1 MGDNQF
7 LMNGMTK
14 TYNRYLQ
21 SQIAGTQT
29 KGIMGFK
36 DVVNALDGKGGVNAV
51 STKDMTLSEYK
62 QYIYNRISALP
73 MHPSQA
79 LRSVSVHIS
88 DEGFK
93 AMQQDPEYEKWVLD
107 VLRQDFA
114 YYDPWAEVCGG
125 SFAVHHFG
133 ASKEDYRGE
142 GWYTGFRN
150 GKGNALFEKEDEE
163 SFWDKR
169 IKRHKKYMK
178 LYQEADKKE
187 KIMERVFKEAAVRR
201 MDFDGL
207 LDAKGLAQN
216 IDFASLLLRLG
227 PKVGET

>member
-7 LMNGMTK
+7 FVDGMTRAFNK
-14 TYNRYLQ
+14 YLQ
-21 SQIAGTQT
+21 SQTAGSKT
-29 KGIMGFK
+29 KGVMGFK
-36 DVVNALDGKGGVNAV
+36 DVVASLDGSSGVNAA

-62 QYIYNRISALP
+62 QYIYNRICQIP
-73 MHPSQA
+73 VHPSQA
-79 LRSVSVHIS
+79 MRSVSVHIS
-88 DEGFK
+88 DEGLE
-93 AMQQDPEYEKWVLD
+93 AMQRDPEYEKWVLD
-107 VLRQDFA
+107 VLRADFS
-114 YYDPWAEVCGG
+114 YYDPWSEVCGG

-133 ASKEDYRGE
+133 ASKADYHGE
-142 GWYTGFRN
+142 GWYTGFQN
-150 GKGNALFEKEDEE
+150 GKGNALFEKESEE

-178 LYQEADKKE
+178 LQQEAAKKE
-187 KIMERVFKEAAVRR
+187 KIMERVFEEAAIRR

-227 PKVGET
+227 PKLAET